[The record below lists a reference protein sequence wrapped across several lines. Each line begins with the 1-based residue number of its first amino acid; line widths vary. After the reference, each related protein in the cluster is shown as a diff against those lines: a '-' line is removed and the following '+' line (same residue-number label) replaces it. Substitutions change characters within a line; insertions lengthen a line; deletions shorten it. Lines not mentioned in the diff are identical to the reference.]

1 MCYKCCATIF
11 FSYNGGMETLYL
23 EHNIQIPFA
32 NIIYFEH
39 FSKYDN
45 YLQRVTFIHTT
56 TTTYITHKKIKEL
69 YTVLDT
75 SIFIM
80 PHQSYIVNMQYIK
93 AYSQLYLLLDNDIR
107 IPISIKRSM
116 LLRKQF
122 LAYIKERSV

>member
-1 MCYKCCATIF
+1 
-11 FSYNGGMETLYL
+11 METLYL
-23 EHNIQIPFA
+23 EHDIQIPFT

-45 YLQRVTFIHTT
+45 YLQRITFIHTT
-56 TTTYITHKKIKEL
+56 TTIYTTHKKIKEL
-69 YTVLDT
+69 YEMLDV
-75 SIFIM
+75 SMFII

-93 AYSQLYLLLDNDIR
+93 LFSQLYLLLDNNTR

-116 LLRKQF
+116 HLRTQF

>member
-1 MCYKCCATIF
+1 
-11 FSYNGGMETLYL
+11 METLYL
-23 EHNIQIPFA
+23 DHDIHIPFA

-39 FSKYDN
+39 FTKYNN

-69 YTVLDT
+69 YDALDT
-75 SIFIM
+75 SVFIM

-93 AYSQLYLLLDNDIR
+93 VFSQLYLVLDNDIR

-116 LLRKQF
+116 QLRIEF
-122 LAYIKERSV
+122 LTYIKERSV